1 MSTQLIICLIVFVLT
16 LASFIIGKISM
27 ATTSILAMLVLVFT
41 GCLDAKTALSGFSN
55 ANTIIM
61 ASMFIIATGF
71 GRTQMVKKL
80 STLVGKVS
88 KGSFTVVLGG
98 YVLINCL
105 LCQFVNSSMACFS
118 IVFPLACAMCDELG
132 YSRSK
137 MLFPIGM
144 ISIASVGILPLG
156 SNAVVHLTNNGT
168 LEAYGYTTYQWQMLD
183 NCIGRLPSLIFLLV
197 YCIFIAPKLCPEKPV
212 IPVADIKPVGSN
224 GKEPEPLS
232 PVQEVIGY
240 GVFFGVVLM
249 LLTSGWHKLPAWEI
263 CMAGAAIIM
272 AAKILK
278 PSQAYTS
285 IGMGGMVMMYVGML
299 GLANALTATGAANV
313 IGESIGGMLGA
324 NPSPYLVGLV
334 FFLIPF
340 LLTQVMMN
348 VAVMSI
354 FTPIAIITC
363 QALGMNPIGPMLLV
377 TIGSLTA
384 FMTPMATPTVSMV
397 MGLGGYDQKT
407 MLKMSWLP
415 GIIMCVINVVWVM
428 SIFPS

>member
-1 MSTQLIICLIVFVLT
+1 MNTQLIICLIVFVLT

-27 ATTSILAMLVLVFT
+27 ATTSILAMLVLVLT
-41 GCLDAKTALSGFSN
+41 GCLDPKTALSGFSN

-71 GRTQMVKKL
+71 GKTQMVKKL

-168 LEAYGYTTYQWQMLD
+168 LEAYGYTAYQWQMLD

-197 YCIFIAPKLCPEKPV
+197 YCIFVAPKLCPAKPV

-224 GKEPEPLS
+224 GQASEPLS

-285 IGMGGMVMMYVGML
+285 IGMGGMVMMYV
-299 GLANALTATGAANV
+299 ATGAANV
-313 IGESIGGMLGA
+313 IGESIGGILGA

-428 SIFPS
+428 SIFHN

>member
-1 MSTQLIICLIVFVLT
+1 MTPQLIICLIVFVLT

-27 ATTSILAMLVLVFT
+27 ATTSILALLVLTFT
-41 GCLDAKTALSGFSN
+41 GCLDAKTALAGFSN
-55 ANTIIM
+55 SNTIIM

-71 GRTQMVKKL
+71 GKTQMVKKL

-156 SNAVVHLTNNGT
+156 GNAVSYLTQNGT
-168 LEAYGYTTYQWQMLD
+168 LEAYGYTTYQWKMFDQ
-183 NCIGRLPSLIFLLV
+183 CIGRLPSLIFLLV
-197 YCIFIAPKLCPEKPV
+197 YCIFIAPKFCPEKPV

-224 GKEPEPLS
+224 GQAAEPLN
-232 PVQEVIGY
+232 PVQEVVGY
-240 GVFFGVVLM
+240 GVFFGVVVM
-249 LLTSGWHKLPAWEI
+249 LLTSSWHNLPAWEI

-272 AAKILK
+272 AFKILT
-278 PSQAYTS
+278 PAQAYS
-285 IGMGGMVMMYVGML
+285 AIGMGGMVMMYVGML
-299 GLANALTATGAANV
+299 GVANALTATGAATL
-313 IGESIGGMLGA
+313 IGESLGSLLGS
-324 NPSPYLVGLV
+324 NPSPYLVGLL

-340 LLTQVMMN
+340 ILTQVMMN
-348 VAVMSI
+348 VAVMSV
-354 FTPIAIITC
+354 FGPIAIITS
-363 QALGMNPIGPMLLV
+363 QALGMNPIGPSLLV

-415 GIIMCVINVVWVM
+415 GILMCVINVLWVM
-428 SIFPS
+428 TIFHN

>member
-1 MSTQLIICLIVFVLT
+1 MNTQLITCLVVFALT
-16 LASFIIGKISM
+16 LISFIVGKISM
-27 ATTSILAMLVLVFT
+27 ATTSILAMLVLVLT
-41 GCLDAKTALSGFSN
+41 GCLDPNTALSGFANS
-55 ANTIIM
+55 NTIIM
-61 ASMFIIATGF
+61 ASMFIVATGF

-80 STLVGKVS
+80 SRLVAKVS
-88 KGSFTVVLGG
+88 KGSFTVVLAG

-156 SNAVVHLTNNGT
+156 ANAVAHLTNNGT

-183 NCIGRLPSLIFLLV
+183 SFIGRLPSLIFLIV
-197 YCIFIAPKLCPEKPV
+197 YCIFVAPRFCPDKPV

-224 GKEPEPLS
+224 GTEPEPLS
-232 PVQEVIGY
+232 PVQEIIGY
-240 GVFFGVVLM
+240 GVFFGVVAL
-249 LLTSGWHKLPAWEI
+249 LLTSNIHKIPAWEV

-272 AAKILK
+272 VAKILK

-299 GLANALTATGAANV
+299 GLANALTATGAAQL
-313 IGESIGGMLGA
+313 IGESLGA
-324 NPSPYLVGLV
+324 LLGSNPSPYLVGFL
-334 FFLIPF
+334 FFTIPF

-348 VAVMSI
+348 VAVMSV
-354 FTPIAIITC
+354 FAPIAIITC
-363 QALGMNPIGPMLLV
+363 QALGMNPIGPSLLV

-415 GIIMCVINVVWVM
+415 GILMCIINVVWVM
-428 SIFPS
+428 SYFRT